1 MFNLDLI
8 DLPSL
13 VRIDGEIRHY
23 ETPTGE
29 KYPSVTTV
37 LSKTKD
43 QTFLHAWRQRIGED
57 AAAKI
62 TAQAG
67 RRGTATHLLCE
78 KFVLNEPIDLK
89 QEMPLSVHLF
99 KQLEGVLKENVNN
112 VRVSEGS
119 LFSHKL
125 KVAGSVDLIANWRN
139 HAAIID
145 FKTSR
150 KNKRK
155 DWIEDYFMQCAMYS
169 YMFWTSRKNKR
180 KDWIEDYFMQCAM
193 YSYMFWEMTGL
204 HHPTLVVA
212 IAVEEENEPQIF
224 VEHVNDWIDKAQD
237 RCKKY
242 HSAK

>member
-1 MFNLDLI
+1 MFNVDLI
-8 DLPSL
+8 ELPEL
-13 VRIDGEIRHY
+13 VRIDGDVRTY
-23 ETPTGE
+23 LTPTGE

-43 QTFLHAWRQRIGED
+43 QTHLNAWRKRIGEE

-78 KFVLNEPIDLK
+78 KLVLNEPIDLT
-89 QEMPLSVHLF
+89 QEMPMSVHLF
-99 KQLEGVLKENVNN
+99 KQLEGFLKQNVNG

-125 KVAGSVDLIANWRN
+125 KVAGSVDLIANYGN
-139 HAAIID
+139 QAAIID

-150 KNKRK
+150 
-155 DWIEDYFMQCAMYS
+155 A
-169 YMFWTSRKNKR
+169 NKR

-193 YSYMFWEMTGL
+193 YSYMFWEMTQL

-212 IAVEEENEPQIF
+212 IAVEEENKPQIF

-242 HSAK
+242 HMAK

>member
-13 VRIDGEIRHY
+13 VRIDGESRHY

-37 LSKTKD
+37 LDKTSDKS
-43 QTFLHAWRQRIGED
+43 FLYAWRVRVGEAE
-57 AAAKI
+57 AAEI
-62 TAQAG
+62 TKRAAT
-67 RRGTATHLLCE
+67 RGTATHLLCE
-78 KFVLNEPIDLK
+78 KFILNESIDLRNERPID
-89 QEMPLSVHLF
+89 VHLF
-99 KQLEGVLKENVNN
+99 KQLEPWLRDNVDNI
-112 VRVSEGS
+112 RVSEGA

-125 KVAGSVDLIANWRN
+125 KVAGSADLFADYQSKP
-139 HAAIID
+139 AVID
-145 FKTSR
+145 FKTSL

-155 DWIEDYFMQCAMYS
+155 DWIE
-169 YMFWTSRKNKR
+169 N
-180 KDWIEDYFMQCAM
+180 YFMQCAM
-193 YSYMFWEMTGL
+193 YSYMFWEMTQI

-212 IAVEEENEPQIF
+212 IAVEEENVPQIF

-237 RCKKY
+237 RCRKY

>member
-13 VRIDGEIRHY
+13 VRIDGESRHY

-37 LSKTKD
+37 LDKTSDKS
-43 QTFLHAWRQRIGED
+43 FLYAWRERVGEAE
-57 AAAKI
+57 AAEI
-62 TAQAG
+62 TKRAAT
-67 RRGTATHLLCE
+67 RGTATHLLCE
-78 KFVLNEPIDLK
+78 KFILNELIDLRNERPID
-89 QEMPLSVHLF
+89 VHLF
-99 KQLEGVLKENVNN
+99 KQLEPWLRDNVDNI
-112 VRVSEGS
+112 RVSEGA

-125 KVAGSVDLIANWRN
+125 KVAGSADLFADYQSKP
-139 HAAIID
+139 AVID
-145 FKTSR
+145 FKTSL

-155 DWIEDYFMQCAMYS
+155 DWIE
-169 YMFWTSRKNKR
+169 N
-180 KDWIEDYFMQCAM
+180 YFMQCAM
-193 YSYMFWEMTGL
+193 YSYMFWEMTQI

-212 IAVEEENEPQIF
+212 IAVEEENVPQIF

-237 RCKKY
+237 RCRKY

>member
-1 MFNLDLI
+1 MFKLDLI

-37 LSKTKD
+37 LDKTSDKS
-43 QTFLHAWRQRIGED
+43 FLYAWRARVGEAE
-57 AAAKI
+57 AAEI
-62 TAQAG
+62 TKRAAT
-67 RRGTATHLLCE
+67 RGTATHLLCE
-78 KFVLNEPIDLK
+78 KAILNQPYDLRDERPID
-89 QEMPLSVHLF
+89 VHLF
-99 KQLEGVLKENVNN
+99 KQLEPFLHSNVDNI
-112 VRVSEGS
+112 RVSEGS

-125 KVAGSVDLIANWRN
+125 KVAGSVDLIADYQYKP
-139 HAAIID
+139 AVID
-145 FKTSR
+145 FKTSL

-155 DWIEDYFMQCAMYS
+155 NWIE
-169 YMFWTSRKNKR
+169 N
-180 KDWIEDYFMQCAM
+180 YFMQCAM

-212 IAVEEENEPQIF
+212 IAVEEENTPQIF

>member
-1 MFNLDLI
+1 MFNVDLI
-8 DLPSL
+8 ELPEL
-13 VRIDGEIRHY
+13 VRIDGDVRTY
-23 ETPTGE
+23 LTPTGE

-43 QTFLHAWRQRIGED
+43 QTHLNAWRKRIGEE

-62 TAQAG
+62 TTQAG

-78 KFVLNEPIDLK
+78 KLVLNEPIDLT
-89 QEMPLSVHLF
+89 QEMPMSVHLF
-99 KQLEGVLKENVNN
+99 KQLEGFLKQNVNG

-125 KVAGSVDLIANWRN
+125 KVAGSVDLIANYGN
-139 HAAIID
+139 QAAIID

-150 KNKRK
+150 
-155 DWIEDYFMQCAMYS
+155 A
-169 YMFWTSRKNKR
+169 NKR

-193 YSYMFWEMTGL
+193 YSYMFWEMTQL

-212 IAVEEENEPQIF
+212 IAVEEENKPQIF

-242 HSAK
+242 HMAK